1 MKLGIENKEDRR
13 KVIALAVIVVVG
25 GGYAYYSNYAGDS
38 SPAPSAPKPVVADG
52 PKSSA
57 DTSGGTL
64 TGNAPPPVT
73 RRSLGGRGGSEF
85 RPKLRD
91 ARPENRIDTA
101 KVDPTLKLDLLA
113 RVQKVSLEGGA
124 RDIFRYGVATPPP
137 APVGPIPKVGPI
149 KPGAPQIAGNQPP
162 ANIGPPPTPPP
173 PPIPFKYYGF
183 SLVRGD
189 ARKRAFFLDG
199 EDIIVTWEGDM
210 IKNRYKVVRV
220 GVNSVEMEDTQFKSK
235 QSLPLVEDII
245 G

>member
-1 MKLGIENKEDRR
+1 LKLGLENKEDRW
-13 KVIALAVIVVVG
+13 KGIALAVIVVVG
-25 GGYAYYSNYAGDS
+25 GGYAFYSNYSGDS
-38 SPAPSAPKPVVADG
+38 GPSPSAPKPVAEVA
-52 PKSSA
+52 PKSSQ
-57 DTSGGTL
+57 DTSGNTL
-64 TGNAPPPVT
+64 TGSAPPPVT
-73 RRSLGGRGGSEF
+73 RRALSGRAGSEF

-101 KVDPTLKLDLLA
+101 KVDPTLKLELLA
-113 RVQKVSLEGGA
+113 RVQKVSLEGGV
-124 RDIFRYGVATPPP
+124 RDIFRYGVAAPPP
-137 APVGPIPKVGPI
+137 APVGPIPKVNPI
-149 KPGAPQIAGNQPP
+149 KPGTPQIAGNQPP
-162 ANIGPPPTPPP
+162 PNMGPPPTPPP

-220 GVNSVEMEDTQFKSK
+220 GVNSVEVEDTQFKNK